1 MRSLFWLL
9 AVFAAAVA
17 LVIVGR
23 LDAGYA
29 VVVFPPY
36 RIEASL
42 LFVAITALLAF
53 ILLYVA
59 ARLLGHAVGLPATV
73 GGGATGRTARSPP
86 PCRPTTKAATR
97 ARRSMPRW
105 PSRSAR
111 RPASRR
117 CSRRVPRTRCVSS
130 SGVTAGSLAPTPPAT
145 SCRWRGS

>member
-42 LFVAITALLAF
+42 LFVAITALLHKPSQSFAQST
-53 ILLYVA
+53 YCSSM
-59 ARLLGHAVGLPATV
+59 RM
-73 GGGATGRTARSPP
+73 RRSPP
-86 PCRPTTKAATR
+86 PP
-97 ARRSMPRW
+97 
-105 PSRSAR
+105 
-111 RPASRR
+111 
-117 CSRRVPRTRCVSS
+117 VGLVS
-130 SGVTAGSLAPTPPAT
+130 P
-145 SCRWRGS
+145 